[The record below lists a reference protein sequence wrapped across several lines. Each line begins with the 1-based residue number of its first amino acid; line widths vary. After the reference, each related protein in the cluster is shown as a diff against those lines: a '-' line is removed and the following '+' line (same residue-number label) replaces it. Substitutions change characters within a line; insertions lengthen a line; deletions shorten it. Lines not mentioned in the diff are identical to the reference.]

1 MRTRAPRAV
10 ADLLPTALPDLA
22 GRLIEREIRRAW
34 PALVGPDAARRT
46 QARAL
51 ENGCLT
57 IVVDNSPWLH
67 ELTLRREEFLARVA
81 ERFDG
86 VRALR
91 LVLGP
96 LEPAEP
102 GAVREAQPRAAARL
116 DAAALSEI
124 DAAAAAIPDPTL
136 AAAARR
142 LLTKAWRAR

>member
-1 MRTRAPRAV
+1 M

-22 GRLIEREIRRAW
+22 GRLIEREIRLAW
-34 PALVGPDAARRT
+34 PALVGRDAARRT

-67 ELTLRREEFLARVA
+67 ELTLRREELLARVA

-91 LVLGP
+91 VVLGQ
-96 LEPAEP
+96 LEPGERAAAPE
-102 GAVREAQPRAAARL
+102 GPRHPAARL
-116 DAAALSEI
+116 DAADLSEI

>member
-1 MRTRAPRAV
+1 M

-22 GRLIEREIRRAW
+22 SRLVEREIRRAW

-81 ERFDG
+81 GRFDG

-102 GAVREAQPRAAARL
+102 GTVREAQPRAAARL